1 MIKIATVPVAG
12 KRVLDPLIKQF
23 FQGVA
28 IGIAFILPGLSAG
41 TVILILGFYKQFI
54 DDLSSFHLRPY
65 LPHLCGAAA
74 GALAGVRVIGFLLE
88 NHRDLLL
95 AFLLGMVIASVR
107 LILIHNGRA
116 IRPRPWSLALGLAA
130 FALAW
135 FVFGNPAPGWTALPA
150 GSHQHFFIAG
160 ALAAAT
166 MILPGISGS
175 STLVMMNLYDD
186 MIFAINHWEW
196 LRLAVFTAGGLL
208 GIFVLA
214 RLLAALYRR
223 YHDAVSLT
231 LAGLIIGAAR
241 SLLPSTFSAAVLLSA
256 LAGATAVLLLS
267 SPLLTNLRGRPVWPK
282 KTNDPPGRSPPA
294 G

>member
-1 MIKIATVPVAG
+1 
-12 KRVLDPLIKQF
+12 LIVQF

-28 IGIAFILPGLSAG
+28 IGIALILPGLSAG

-74 GALAGVRVIGFLLE
+74 GALTGVKVVGLLLV

-107 LILIHNGRA
+107 VILVRNGQV
-116 IRPRPWSLALGLAA
+116 IRPRPWTLILGPAA
-130 FALAW
+130 FAAAW

-186 MIFAINHWEW
+186 MIVAVNQWEW
-196 LRLAVFTAGGLL
+196 LKLAVFSTGGLL

-231 LAGLIIGAAR
+231 LAGLILGATR
-241 SLLPSTFSAAVLLSA
+241 SLLPTAFSTGVLLTA
-256 LAGATAVLLLS
+256 LAGGAMVLLLG
-267 SPLLTNLRGRPVWPK
+267 SPFLGRLRGK
-282 KTNDPPGRSPPA
+282 INDLPDRSPPVE
-294 G
+294 

>member
-1 MIKIATVPVAG
+1 
-12 KRVLDPLIKQF
+12 LIVQF
-23 FQGVA
+23 FQGIA
-28 IGIAFILPGLSAG
+28 IGIALILPGLSAG

-54 DDLSSFHLRPY
+54 DDLSSFRLKPY

-74 GALAGVRVIGFLLE
+74 GALAGVKVVGLLLVS
-88 NHRDLLL
+88 HRDLLL

-107 LILIHNGRA
+107 VILFRNGRVMRLRPWTLILG
-116 IRPRPWSLALGLAA
+116 PAA
-130 FALAW
+130 FAVAW
-135 FVFGNPAPGWTALPA
+135 FIFGNPAPGWTALPA

-186 MIFAINHWEW
+186 MIVAVNHWEW
-196 LRLAVFTAGGLL
+196 LKLAVFSTGGLL

-231 LAGLIIGAAR
+231 LAGLILGATR
-241 SLLPSTFSAAVLLSA
+241 SLLPSTFSSGVLLTA
-256 LAGATAVLLLS
+256 LAGGAMVLLLG
-267 SPLLTNLRGRPVWPK
+267 SPFLGRLRGK
-282 KTNDPPGRSPPA
+282 FNDLPDRSPPVE
-294 G
+294 